1 MRSVAPASPDARFR
15 HLSTSLPTS
24 RLTRKTLRQFVD
36 LLADRDPDI
45 RHIRDTVGYPPL
57 WARRP
62 GFATLVHII
71 LEQQVSLASA
81 KAAFD
86 RLVAHTDPLTPESLL
101 PISDAQMKR
110 IGFSRQKTRYA
121 RILATAIQSGELDC
135 KRLNALDDDAVR
147 AELTKL
153 VGIGRWT
160 ADIYLLMILLRPDVW
175 PLGDIALANTMRML
189 KRLPDRPDND
199 RQLKIAE
206 AWRPYRAVAARC
218 LWHYYLSGGLKR
230 PVP

>member
-1 MRSVAPASPDARFR
+1 MTHP
-15 HLSTSLPTS
+15 
-24 RLTRKTLRQFVD
+24 RLTVARLRENVD
-36 LLADRDPDI
+36 ALADRDPDI
-45 RHIRDTVGYPPL
+45 RHIRDTAGYPPL

-62 GFATLVHII
+62 GFSTLVHII

-86 RLVAHTDPLTPESLL
+86 RLVACTSPLTPESLL
-101 PISDAQMKR
+101 SISDTQMTR

-121 RILATAIQSGELDC
+121 RILAEAILSGDLDC
-135 KRLNALDDDAVR
+135 KRLNKLDNDEVR

-153 VGIGRWT
+153 TGIGRWT

-175 PLGDIALANTMRML
+175 PPGDIALANTMRKL

-199 RQLKIAE
+199 RQLEIAE
-206 AWRPYRAVAARC
+206 NWRPYRAVAARC
-218 LWHYYLSGGLKR
+218 LWHYYLSGYVR
-230 PVP
+230 